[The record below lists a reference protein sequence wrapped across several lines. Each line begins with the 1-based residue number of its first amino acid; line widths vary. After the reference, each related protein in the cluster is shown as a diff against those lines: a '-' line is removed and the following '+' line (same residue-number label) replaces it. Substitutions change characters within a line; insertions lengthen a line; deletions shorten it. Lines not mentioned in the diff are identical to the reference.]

1 MRKLTTLAIGTF
13 AAAYVTTVA
22 VAAPPALADDG
33 QGGAF
38 APSTPAIA
46 DVLRT
51 FGTVAAVLAG
61 IVLLAKITGAYRR
74 SQWRR
79 QWIIRHSAETMFVSS
94 VGWPAGGISGRSVAR
109 NTAPF

>member
-13 AAAYVTTVA
+13 AAVA

-38 APSTPAIA
+38 APSTPAFA
-46 DVLRT
+46 DALHT
-51 FGTVAAVLAG
+51 FGSVAAVLAG

-94 VGWPAGGISGRSVAR
+94 VGWPARGISGRSIAR
-109 NTAPF
+109 GATRV

>member
-13 AAAYVTTVA
+13 AVVA

-38 APSTPAIA
+38 ARSTPAFA
-46 DVLRT
+46 EVLHT
-51 FGTVAAVLAG
+51 FGTVASVLAG
-61 IVLLAKITGAYRR
+61 IALLAKITGAYRR

-109 NTAPF
+109 NTTSF

>member
-13 AAAYVTTVA
+13 AAAHATTVA
-22 VAAPPALADDG
+22 VAAPALADDG

-38 APSTPAIA
+38 APSTPALSE
-46 DVLRT
+46 VLHT

-61 IVLLAKITGAYRR
+61 IVLLAKMTGAYRR

-109 NTAPF
+109 STAPF

>member
-13 AAAYVTTVA
+13 AAAQATTVA
-22 VAAPPALADDG
+22 VAAPALADDG

-38 APSTPAIA
+38 ARPTPALA
-46 DVLRT
+46 EVLHT
-51 FGTVAAVLAG
+51 FGTVAAALAG

-109 NTAPF
+109 STTSF